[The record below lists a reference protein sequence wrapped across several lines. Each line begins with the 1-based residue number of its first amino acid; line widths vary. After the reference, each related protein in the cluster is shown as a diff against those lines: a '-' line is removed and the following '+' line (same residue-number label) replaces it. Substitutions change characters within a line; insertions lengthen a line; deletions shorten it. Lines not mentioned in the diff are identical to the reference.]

1 MKVLLVGSDFKFGI
15 EQYYKKYLM
24 EQGVEI
30 IHFPAPDI
38 VYKQLT
44 KNVFNK
50 ILFKL
55 GWRTGYKKINQDLL
69 KMAEEH
75 KPDLIW
81 IFKGMEIY
89 ASTLKELGR
98 NFILVNYNP
107 DHPFIIS
114 GPGSGNK
121 NVTGSVGLYQLH
133 FSYNSILRKQIEEQY
148 KIKTAF
154 LPFGYELSGVEYAKA
169 QQVQEIHKICFIG
182 NPGKS
187 RVDTIGFL
195 AKYGFPVDVYGHG
208 WNSTALNGMKGVD
221 IYDAV
226 YGMEFWRKIRQYRVQ
241 LNIYRKHNIDS
252 HNMRSFEIPA
262 IGGIQLAPYSAE
274 MAGFFEEGK
283 EIFFFRNEA
292 DLLKQAKKLMSADA
306 HEIAEYRQA
315 ARDRSVNSS
324 YSYRDRAVTVYEN
337 FKILLGK

>member
-38 VYKQLT
+38 VHKQLT
-44 KNVFNK
+44 KNLFNK
-50 ILFKL
+50 VLFKL
-55 GWRTGYKKINQDLL
+55 GWRTGYKKINRDLL
-69 KMAEEH
+69 KMAEEQ

-89 ASTLKELGR
+89 PSTLKELGR

-133 FSYNSILRKQIEEQY
+133 FSYNSLLRKQIEGQY

-169 QQVQEIHKICFIG
+169 QQGQEIHKICFIG

-187 RVDTIGFL
+187 RVDTIAFL
-195 AKYGFPVDVYGHG
+195 AKHGFPVDVYGHG
-208 WNSTALNGMKGVD
+208 WNSTALN
-221 IYDAV
+221 
-226 YGMEFWRKIRQYRVQ
+226 
-241 LNIYRKHNIDS
+241 
-252 HNMRSFEIPA
+252 
-262 IGGIQLAPYSAE
+262 
-274 MAGFFEEGK
+274 
-283 EIFFFRNEA
+283 
-292 DLLKQAKKLMSADA
+292 
-306 HEIAEYRQA
+306 
-315 ARDRSVNSS
+315 
-324 YSYRDRAVTVYEN
+324 
-337 FKILLGK
+337 